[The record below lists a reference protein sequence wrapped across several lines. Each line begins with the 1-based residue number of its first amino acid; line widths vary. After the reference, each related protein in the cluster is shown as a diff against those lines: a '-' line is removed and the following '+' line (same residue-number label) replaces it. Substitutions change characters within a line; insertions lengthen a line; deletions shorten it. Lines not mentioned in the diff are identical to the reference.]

1 MATAKLTPAMQAALL
16 RHRPGHAS
24 LGTVRALRARGLTY
38 FDGTREQLT
47 EAGLTARAELRE
59 PTGQETRMPIRNA
72 SAVGAH
78 LAAALT
84 RPANGTVVTNVA
96 DLSKDMRAGL
106 TDRYRVPTR
115 TAHALERRGLVE
127 VGPKLWIGGHRVT
140 LTPAGERARDALLT
154 ELVPGI
160 RVRNTMTGLVG
171 TLVRLDHGDDHDM
184 VVLRWDGW
192 DADTAGSPVYLEVI
206 TEPDDGSTVVE
217 VLPDQRQCYRGRSH
231 PAHLHTSNVYPH
243 PEYRCPGVELAGSTD
258 ADEPVDSL
266 STTVDYNGIAPSTQQ
281 HEYDYGFLRSAVL
294 GQAAG
299 RPFADPMAAVRHLDE
314 CLRLAGYTIPALED

>member
-16 RHRPGHAS
+16 NDSPGHAS
-24 LGTVRALRARGLTY
+24 LGTVRALRSRGLTY
-38 FDGTREQLT
+38 FDGTHEQLT

-59 PTGQETRMPIRNA
+59 PTGQETRMPLRNA

-96 DLSKDMRAGL
+96 DLSKAMRAGL
-106 TDRYRVPTR
+106 TDRYRVPAR

-127 VGPKLWIGGHRVT
+127 VDPKLRPLPAWLGGHRVT

-154 ELVPGI
+154 ELVPGA
-160 RVRNTMTGLVG
+160 RVRNTMTGFVG

-192 DADTAGSPVYLEVI
+192 TADTGGSPVYLEVI

-217 VLPDQRQCYRGRSH
+217 VLDDDDSTVVDPTALR
-231 PAHLHTSNVYPH
+231 
-243 PEYRCPGVELAGSTD
+243 PGMSITIG
-258 ADEPVDSL
+258 
-266 STTVDYNGIAPSTQQ
+266 TVQ
-281 HEYDYGFLRSAVL
+281 HVL
-294 GQAAG
+294 GNIALHYYANDDQLTRASAWSLTEG
-299 RPFADPMAAVRHLDE
+299 RWLNLLTE
-314 CLRLAGYTIPALED
+314 QWTIRDAPRED